1 MKKIRIETTF
11 KKMLSDIYT
20 PVGIYLRVRDR
31 FRDTVLLESTDY
43 HAAENS
49 YSFICINA
57 IGGVEITDTEQM
69 ECKLPGRPTEK
80 FSLSSVAGTDPAL
93 GFYGAF

>member
-11 KKMLSDIYT
+11 RKMLSDIFT

-49 YSFICINA
+49 YSLFVLMLSAGLKFRCRAN
-57 IGGVEITDTEQM
+57 GVQTTWPAYREISTE
-69 ECKLPGRPTEK
+69 
-80 FSLSSVAGTDPAL
+80 FSVCTDPAL
-93 GFYGAF
+93 EFHGAF